1 MSKMGML
8 CLELQRGQENKRK
21 KVKKY
26 SKKWKGMKKV
36 LTYRIQIIGR
46 GNE

>member
-1 MSKMGML
+1 MNKTGIL

-26 SKKWKGMKKV
+26 SKKGKSMNKFI
-36 LTYRIQIIGR
+36 TYEIQMGR
-46 GNE
+46 

>member
-1 MSKMGML
+1 MNKMGML

-26 SKKWKGMKKV
+26 SKKWKGTNKFI
-36 LTYRIQIIGR
+36 TYEIQMIKR
-46 GNE
+46 GND